1 MRRQDNDCSL
11 CFCSFG
17 QNGNGLA
24 GNGKTFGQTDKQRDR
39 MMCMRERERVGR
51 GRVSGK
57 EGDRER
63 VRQTGVATTCNR

>member
-1 MRRQDNDCSL
+1 MRKQDNDCSL

-24 GNGKTFGQTDKQRDR
+24 GNGKTFRQTERQRDR
-39 MMCMRERERVGR
+39 MMCMRERVGR

-57 EGDRER
+57 ERGSEIEREADWCGYN
-63 VRQTGVATTCNR
+63 V